1 MENIIKDSFN
11 DDVLHQALTLYDVSP
26 KDTKSLGGFENFV
39 YEYVKDNK
47 HYILRFTHSSH
58 RTIMQVEAEI
68 EWIEYLYLN
77 QASVSR
83 VVLSING
90 NHIEQVDSHNGSY
103 FIVSA
108 FEKAKGNFVRYDR
121 IDSDFNYKFGKA
133 VGKLHHLSKTYK
145 PTHKRIE
152 WFDDKSILDF
162 ALKYLPASDHVVLDK
177 YKALVE
183 KIKKLPMNTES
194 YGLIHTDLHF
204 GNIYY
209 DGNDFT
215 FFDFDDSAYSYYIAD
230 IAIIIFYQFGL
241 REYTDQ
247 QKEELTLQFLKSFC
261 KGYLEENDLEFAWF
275 DHINDFLKLRELI
288 LYIVIYAAGN
298 EVINSQWAQ
307 NYFKL
312 HKERI
317 FNDIPF
323 FDYKKAV
330 GYY

>member
-1 MENIIKDSFN
+1 MENIIKESFN
-11 DDVLHQALTLYDVSP
+11 DNVLHQALSLYGISSNDI
-26 KDTKSLGGFENFV
+26 KSLGGFENFV
-39 YEYVKDNK
+39 YEYTKDNTQ
-47 HYILRFTHSSH
+47 YILRFTHSSH
-58 RTIMQVEAEI
+58 RDVNQVEAEI
-68 EWIEYLYLN
+68 EWIEYLHQN
-77 QASVSR
+77 NASVSR
-83 VVLSING
+83 VVLSIHG
-90 NHIEQVDSHNGSY
+90 NHIEQVHSHNGSY

-108 FEKAKGNFVRYDR
+108 FEKAKGNFVRYDK

-133 VGKLHHLSKTYK
+133 VGKLHKLSKQYK
-145 PTHKRIE
+145 PNHKRIE
-152 WFDDKSILDF
+152 WFEDDNIQQF
-162 ALKYLPASDHVVLDK
+162 ALKYLPQTDRIVLEK
-177 YKALVE
+177 YEALVA
-183 KIKKLPMNTES
+183 KIKKLPNNYES

-204 GNIYY
+204 GNMYY
-209 DGNDFT
+209 DGSDFT

-247 QKEELTLQFLKSFC
+247 EKEELTFQFLKYFC
-261 KGYLEENDLEFAWF
+261 KGYLEENDLEFSWF

-288 LYIVIYAAGN
+288 LYIVIYAAGP
-298 EVINSQWAQ
+298 EVINSPWAQ